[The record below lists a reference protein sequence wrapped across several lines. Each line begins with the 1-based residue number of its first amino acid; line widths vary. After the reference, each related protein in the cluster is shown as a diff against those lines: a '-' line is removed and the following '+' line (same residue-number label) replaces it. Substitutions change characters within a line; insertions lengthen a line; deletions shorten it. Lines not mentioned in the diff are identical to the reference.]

1 MTATLFE
8 GLINGLK
15 FQDLQF
21 IRACW
26 EGNPVRF
33 GGEVLECL
41 QRLIFDIPND
51 RQRVQMLPNDF
62 QSFSISL
69 QCLSLF
75 SRPSDVSI
83 GFGRIQKSP
92 NCFHVFHDRHET
104 VEIFLKPLGASRFH
118 LELRKAFQKIFNCPR
133 LREAL

>member
-1 MTATLFE
+1 M
-8 GLINGLK
+8 
-15 FQDLQF
+15 
-21 IRACW
+21 
-26 EGNPVRF
+26 RF

-83 GFGRIQKSP
+83 GFGKIPKSP
-92 NCFHVFHDRHET
+92 NCLHVFHDRHGT
-104 VEIFLKPLGASRFH
+104 VETFLKPPGASRIH
-118 LELRKAFQKIFNCPR
+118 LELRKAFQKFSIVQGCAKPCKIPLKLDGQSEN
-133 LREAL
+133 A